1 MSCWIR
7 LGLEPTQDLDAIRL
21 AYRTQLPSHHPETDP
36 EGFQALRSAYEEAL
50 RLAREHEALD
60 TQAPVDDATP
70 TADALHPTLQAFH
83 HLLEEPSLRFDPQA
97 WQTLIDELD
106 ELPLEQLDDVSW
118 QILGGLR
125 DCGPI
130 SHRCVGLLATRLGW
144 ADQLLR
150 MENPQEVEALLQRL
164 QVPDPFDTVLMRD
177 WPPMLQMEALWYFRS
192 LEFIFQSRPLFEF
205 EQFVEQHTCVAMP
218 NDPTLIERLYMQL
231 SMAGIASPTVHAHWQ
246 AELKASPDDPDLLY
260 LVGRQAELLGD
271 QTQALTCNLRL
282 LREHDYPQAERWLL
296 EYCARHQPQ
305 WLPLLIQSLDQQP
318 LPDTWPT
325 ELSDPLLGIPAQN
338 PQTLARWSEASREG
352 LGGIAATFI
361 DWRLDGDD
369 ELPLLAWLLDE
380 QDDALLHRRYWQA
393 WALQRGEAGLLQQII
408 SATPTDDALDALIL
422 EGFQRQANQQ
432 LHWLCQSEVAATLTE
447 YSDRDD
453 AGLDLPGSLLTLE
466 VHPACR
472 EWLRRMRVYSAP
484 ALLGLNRQFQ
494 MRQMFTVPFAMA
506 LQGQLA
512 ERGIVLPPMPGGEA
526 LWDWHRQQL
535 FMLAM
540 LDQPARWME
549 LVSAHVS
556 QRLHYPPEHP
566 FHGLHQQ
573 LISAQAHA
581 EGGLLQWLDH
591 SDPVQEMVAGRL
603 LHFGNALELARLPST
618 AQLYACLQQDTVLIN
633 DYPFGYSLL
642 CAVLLHDLSLD
653 SEQRAKLLDRL
664 QGARVVAGWFDGFRK
679 GLIEGKPKPPAAQ
692 DINALGLDSDLL
704 KRVVEALDRL
714 INRGQ
719 PPSTRALRALQ
730 RAKDDEHQNPG
741 LRCAIMAILSWSERM
756 LRNRAQQPAA
766 PAWQAWKLRS
776 RLDRKGYALTL
787 GAVIFGAVAPGFVP
801 DVGIPVMLGDAGR
814 VLIVL
819 LLISAL
825 LRRMRD
831 LDQGVWLMIGVL
843 VLSRLI
849 PFLPLVVMALPG
861 DKLPNQYGPPP
872 GRSEPLQDG
881 LQAALRRLNGQ

>member
-21 AYRTQLPSHHPETDP
+21 AYRTQLPAHHPETDP

-50 RLAREHEALD
+50 RLAREHEAQGVD
-60 TQAPVDDATP
+60 SAVDEQAA
-70 TADALHPTLQAFH
+70 ADAPHPTLQAFH
-83 HLLEEPSLRFDPQA
+83 HLLEEPTLRFDPQA
-97 WQTLIDELD
+97 WQRLIAELD

-118 QILGGLR
+118 QILAGLS

-130 SHRCVGLLATRLGW
+130 SHRCVSLLAARLGW

-150 MENPQEVEALLQRL
+150 MDNPQETEALLQRL
-164 QVPDPFDTVLMRD
+164 QVPDPFDTALMRD

-192 LEFIFQSRPLFEF
+192 LEFIFQNRPLFEF
-205 EQFVEQHTCVAMP
+205 EQFVQQHTCVAFP
-218 NDPTLIERLYMQL
+218 DDPALIERLFMQL
-231 SMAGIASPTVHAHWQ
+231 SMAGIASPSAQAHWLEQ
-246 AELKASPDDPDLLY
+246 LQTTPDDPDLLY
-260 LVGRQAELLGD
+260 LAGRQAELLGD
-271 QTQALTCNLRL
+271 SALALNCNLRL

-305 WLPLLIQSLDQQP
+305 WLPLLIQSLDRQP
-318 LPDTWPT
+318 LPDTWPAELT
-325 ELSDPLLGIPAQN
+325 EPLLGIPAQN
-338 PQTLARWSEASREG
+338 PQTLARWSQASAEG

-369 ELPLLAWLLDE
+369 ELPLLAWLLEE

-408 SATPTDDALDALIL
+408 DATPSDDALDALIL
-422 EGFQRQANQQ
+422 EGLQRQANQQ
-432 LHWLCQSEVAATLTE
+432 LHWLYQSEVAAALTD
-447 YSDRDD
+447 YCDHDD
-453 AGLDLPGSLLTLE
+453 ASLDLPASLLTLD

-506 LQGQLA
+506 LQGQMA

-549 LVSAHVS
+549 LVSAQVT
-556 QRLHYPPEHP
+556 QQLHYPPEHP
-566 FHGLHQQ
+566 FHGLQQQ
-573 LISAQAHA
+573 LLRAQEHA
-581 EGGLLQWLDH
+581 EGGLLQWLDNR
-591 SDPVQEMVAGRL
+591 DPVQEMVAGRL
-603 LHFGNALELARLPST
+603 LHFGNALELARLPSA

-633 DYPFGYSLL
+633 DYPLGYVLL

-653 SEQRAKLLDRL
+653 SEQRGKLRDRL
-664 QGARVVAGWFDGFRK
+664 QGVHVPGAWFDGFRQ
-679 GLIEGKPKPPAAQ
+679 GLIDGKPKAPAARE
-692 DINALGLDSDLL
+692 ITALGIDSDLL
-704 KRVVEALDRL
+704 KKTVEALQRL
-714 INRGQ
+714 VSQGE
-719 PPSTRALRALQ
+719 PPSTRVLRALQ
-730 RAKDDEHQNPG
+730 KGKDDEQQDPG

-766 PAWQAWKLRS
+766 PAWQVWKLRS

-787 GAVIFGAVAPGFVP
+787 ALVVIGALAPGFVP
-801 DVGIPVMLGDAGR
+801 DLGVPTMLGDGGR
-814 VLIVL
+814 VFIVL

-831 LDQGVWLMIGVL
+831 LGQGVPMMMLVL
-843 VLSRLI
+843 VLSRVL
-849 PFLPLVVMALPG
+849 PFMALVVMAIPG
-861 DKLPNQYGPPP
+861 DKLPNLYGPPP
-872 GRSEPLQDG
+872 GEPDPLQDG
-881 LQAALRRLNGQ
+881 LQTALRRLNGQ